1 MAGGTY
7 RENPAPVV
15 IGYAPGTGL
24 DGRSGQEQGVAMLVS
39 EVRIVNVS
47 VGSMDGALALY
58 SGVLGL
64 DVIARGDLPPELA
77 GPWRIPPGLS
87 GKVALLAAG
96 SERTGMLRLVEFDAP
111 GDPVWTKTHQLSGNG
126 FWALNYR
133 VHDIRALLPRLLEA
147 GVTGSGEAKNW
158 AITDE
163 VEVWDSI
170 TTDPDG
176 VHLDVY
182 SYERG
187 AEVRG
192 GALHGRISPLQTIA
206 MCVHDLANT
215 RRFYEGLGFEVL
227 WERTI
232 AGLEDMLQI
241 PEGITLH
248 DANLVRN
255 PDILPGRV
263 ELFQFLDTGV
273 VSLPEPVPLTNRAVP
288 PARGILSVSIA
299 TPDLDEASRLV
310 TNLGAAAV
318 APPVEVEL
326 PGIGRATVATFLGP
340 EGECVE
346 LYQQD

>member
-1 MAGGTY
+1 
-7 RENPAPVV
+7 
-15 IGYAPGTGL
+15 
-24 DGRSGQEQGVAMLVS
+24 MLVS

-96 SERTGMLRLVEFDAP
+96 PERTGMLRLVEFDAP

-187 AEVRG
+187 AEIRG
-192 GALHGRISPLQTIA
+192 GELHGRISPLQTIA

-248 DANLVRN
+248 DANLVRD
-255 PDILPGRV
+255 PDTLPGRV

-273 VSLPEPVPLTNRAVP
+273 VSLPEPVSLTHRAVP
-288 PARGILSVSIA
+288 PCPWDPVSVDGDSRPGRGVPAGHQPRCSRRSAAGGSRTPGYRPGHRGDLPRSGGRVRRALPAGLSS
-299 TPDLDEASRLV
+299 
-310 TNLGAAAV
+310 
-318 APPVEVEL
+318 
-326 PGIGRATVATFLGP
+326 
-340 EGECVE
+340 
-346 LYQQD
+346 

>member
-1 MAGGTY
+1 
-7 RENPAPVV
+7 
-15 IGYAPGTGL
+15 
-24 DGRSGQEQGVAMLVS
+24 MLVS

-47 VGSMDGALALY
+47 VGSMNGALALY

-187 AEVRG
+187 TEIRG
-192 GALHGRISPLQTIA
+192 GKLHGRISPLQTIA

-248 DANLVRN
+248 DANLVRD

-288 PARGILSVSIA
+288 PARGILSVSMA

-326 PGIGRATVATFLGP
+326 PGIGPATVATFLGP